1 MSDESVC
8 SVCSRLTGFGDEDKG
23 EPPVNLARCPSPG
36 GLECRAVAQA
46 VAPLRRENEVLRS
59 NSDHLSSENA
69 SLASQVES
77 MALRIESLAEELAKP
92 EDVRLREV
100 VAALDGHA
108 VIFDGLGSRVEH
120 LLAEMDDWIARARDA
135 ERLADERLAH
145 ANQLQA
151 DIEAE
156 MQGRLALRKRL
167 GARENETMGAFLER
181 LATMAGTVPV
191 EVHECGW
198 QWRPVTTDTAFAPPF
213 GTIRQCQG
221 CGCLVAGGPTAC
233 VRCAEAGT

>member
-1 MSDESVC
+1 VSDESVC

-120 LLAEMDDWIARARDA
+120 LLAEMDDWIARAGAA
-135 ERLADERLAH
+135 ERRLKKAEEVVMLARQLTAYSWEDRLEDCEVSDAAKH
-145 ANQLQA
+145 
-151 DIEAE
+151 DS
-156 MQGRLALRKRL
+156 
-167 GARENETMGAFLER
+167 RELS
-181 LATMAGTVPV
+181 
-191 EVHECGW
+191 
-198 QWRPVTTDTAFAPPF
+198 TAIWFYD
-213 GTIRQCQG
+213 Q
-221 CGCLVAGGPTAC
+221 
-233 VRCAEAGT
+233 EEKS